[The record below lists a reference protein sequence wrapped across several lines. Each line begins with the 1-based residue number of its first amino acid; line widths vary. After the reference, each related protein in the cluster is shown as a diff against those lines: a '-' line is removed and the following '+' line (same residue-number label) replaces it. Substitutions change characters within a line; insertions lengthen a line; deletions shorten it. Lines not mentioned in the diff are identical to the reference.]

1 LKVGEAGLLRL
12 VFRRARAWYHRHMT
26 RKERKLRKLV
36 DKIVTWSW
44 PDQHIEELIE
54 VAHRIEGRRI
64 AEAVNWAYAARA
76 CGMSPPHKPDNR
88 VGCTQ

>member
-1 LKVGEAGLLRL
+1 MK
-12 VFRRARAWYHRHMT
+12 

-36 DKIVTWSW
+36 DKILTWSW

-64 AEAVNWAYAARA
+64 AEAVELGLSGKSAGN
-76 CGMSPPHKPDNR
+76 GTTTE
-88 VGCTQ
+88 VG